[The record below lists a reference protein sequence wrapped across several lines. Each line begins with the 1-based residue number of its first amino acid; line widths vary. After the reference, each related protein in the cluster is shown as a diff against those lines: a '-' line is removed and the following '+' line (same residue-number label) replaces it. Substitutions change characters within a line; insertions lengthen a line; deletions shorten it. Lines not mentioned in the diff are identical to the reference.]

1 MLWSFA
7 VPLSQPAPGEPAA
20 SRISLPAAGD
30 MALHRVTPSERS
42 GVRHSSPGVYPG
54 PAVTRPAG
62 TGRRAPS
69 QSERK
74 VLLVAPEP
82 FYEDRGTPIAV
93 RNVIGALS
101 ELGYGID
108 LLTYPIGQSVEVN
121 GLRILRSP
129 NPFRIRQVPVG
140 LSLKKIL
147 LDVTLVPALWLR
159 LRRERYYCIHAVEE
173 AAFPAVILG
182 SWFDVPV
189 IYDMQ
194 SSLPQQ
200 LVKYRML
207 RGRIVQ
213 ALLQRCES
221 WLLRRADAV
230 VSSAGLLHKVF
241 RTSPGKLAREWHFPS
256 SPAAPVDGA
265 QDSLRSRLN
274 IPADAPV
281 VLYAGTFEPYQ
292 GLSILLAAA
301 QRVLAV
307 VPRAVFVLVGGE
319 GEPAEEVR
327 REVMRLDLT
336 DRVRLL
342 GRKPRDEISAFL
354 AMADLLVS
362 PRCYGD
368 NLPLK
373 VFDYLAA
380 GRPIV
385 ATDLP
390 AHRAVLDERCAV
402 LTEPTASGLADGI
415 AGLLGDPARAE
426 QLASAARAYSET
438 ELGWKGFVT
447 TVNGIYKEV
456 GCHSAS
462 ATE

>member
-1 MLWSFA
+1 
-7 VPLSQPAPGEPAA
+7 
-20 SRISLPAAGD
+20 
-30 MALHRVTPSERS
+30 
-42 GVRHSSPGVYPG
+42 
-54 PAVTRPAG
+54 
-62 TGRRAPS
+62 
-69 QSERK
+69 
-74 VLLVAPEP
+74 VAPEP

-101 ELGYGID
+101 ELGYRID

-121 GLRILRSP
+121 GLRILRSA
-129 NPFRIRQVPVG
+129 NPFRIRRVPIG
-140 LSLKKIL
+140 LSLRKIV
-147 LDVTLVPALWLR
+147 LDATLVPALWLR

-182 SWFDVPV
+182 SRYNVPV

-200 LVKYRML
+200 LVKYRMF
-207 RGRIVQ
+207 RARRVQ
-213 ALLQRCES
+213 ALLQRSEA
-221 WLLRRADAV
+221 WLLRRANAV

-241 RTSPGKLAREWHFPS
+241 QTSPGKLAGEWRFPS
-256 SPAAPVDGA
+256 SSAAPAAGA
-265 QDSLRSRLN
+265 PDSLRSRLN
-274 IPADAPV
+274 IPADAHV

-292 GLSILLAAA
+292 GLSTLLAAA
-301 QRVLAV
+301 KRVLAR
-307 VPRAVFVLVGGE
+307 VPRAIFVLVGGE

-327 REVMRLDLT
+327 REVIRLDLT

-342 GRKPRDEISAFL
+342 GRKPREEISAFL

-438 ELGWKGFVT
+438 ELGWKGFVA
-447 TVNGIYKEV
+447 TVRGIYEGV
-456 GCHSAS
+456 GSHSVR